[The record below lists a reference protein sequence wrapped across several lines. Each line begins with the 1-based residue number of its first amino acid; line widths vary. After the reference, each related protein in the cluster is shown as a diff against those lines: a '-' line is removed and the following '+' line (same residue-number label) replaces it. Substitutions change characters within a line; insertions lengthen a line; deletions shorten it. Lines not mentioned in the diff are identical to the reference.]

1 MLHICTAQARW
12 WIIIPESRVWILS
25 MSKKLFF
32 LSDIPHS
39 SDTDADPTY
48 STKAPT
54 VEYPFVAPEGA
65 VENVSMV
72 HVFVIIVVFFIV
84 LWSKQLHTVSP
95 QHWTSPVRS
104 SRPALTG
111 RSASDCVAVS
121 PRTACHGVETAYQ
134 APTQKWFP
142 HRADLFVL
150 SRSTVSENETVVEI
164 SHSPPWQAR

>member
-1 MLHICTAQARW
+1 
-12 WIIIPESRVWILS
+12 

-84 LWSKQLHTVSP
+84 L
-95 QHWTSPVRS
+95 
-104 SRPALTG
+104 
-111 RSASDCVAVS
+111 
-121 PRTACHGVETAYQ
+121 
-134 APTQKWFP
+134 
-142 HRADLFVL
+142 
-150 SRSTVSENETVVEI
+150 
-164 SHSPPWQAR
+164 